1 MKPPTST
8 FAIEAMGGLGGRAN
22 STSSGYSDDQ
32 RGGLLFGG
40 GLFFSPNRMFA
51 VGASYQRQVGAIE
64 QFEPGQ
70 TLNSGKISRTYQSVL
85 ANLRCYPVRSD
96 TIGLWG
102 GLMLG
107 AMFQTATA
115 TGTTTPSGVSVSP
128 SSYNVSAGPS
138 AGMALG
144 LGVGLDYDVSRSLG
158 FLASVNLLNA
168 WLKSD
173 SLTNPPDRPVP
184 GAGSA
189 TMIDLRVAIQ
199 YRFDTSGAAL
209 PVSGTVKTS
218 KR

>member
-1 MKPPTST
+1 
-8 FAIEAMGGLGGRAN
+8 MGGLGGRAN
-22 STSSGYSDDQ
+22 STSSGYSDEQ

-40 GLFFSPNRMFA
+40 GLFFSPNRKFSF
-51 VGASYQRQVGAIE
+51 GLSYQRQVGAQE

-70 TLNSGKISRTYQSVL
+70 SLNSGKISRTYQAVL
-85 ANLRCYPVRSD
+85 ANLRAYPIRTDSV
-96 TIGLWG
+96 GLWG

-115 TGTTTPSGVSVSP
+115 TGTTTPAGVSVSP
-128 SSYNVSAGPS
+128 SSYSIDAGPS

-144 LGVGLDYDVSRSLG
+144 LGVGLDYDVSNSLG
-158 FLASVNLLNA
+158 FLASVNLVNA

-173 SLTNPPDRPVP
+173 SLTSSSEQPVP

-189 TMIDLRVAIQ
+189 TMLDVRVAIQ